1 MSRALDDFQKL
12 KDQGLSDQQ
21 IIDKL
26 IELLDTSYDL
36 NLQLMSLQMSDI
48 ITHVTKDLAKN
59 G

>member
-36 NLQLMSLQMSDI
+36 NLQLMSLQMGDI